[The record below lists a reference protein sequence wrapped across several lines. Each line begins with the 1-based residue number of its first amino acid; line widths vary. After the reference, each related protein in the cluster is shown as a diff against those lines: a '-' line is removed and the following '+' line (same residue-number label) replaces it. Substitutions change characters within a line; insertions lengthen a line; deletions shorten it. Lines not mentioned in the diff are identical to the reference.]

1 MRVSRVWRRGAPVRL
16 YRRSAAHA
24 VAESRVR
31 GLGPGAIIG
40 QAGLEQVYNSEL
52 MGTDGKRVVIINSR
66 GREID
71 EDERSGRNQSTA
83 SVQLTIDA
91 DMQRALE
98 HAFHVDGFNGAAAF
112 IDPRSGEV
120 LAMTSLPAYDP
131 NDFAS
136 GISSATWA
144 ALNASH

>member
-1 MRVSRVWRRGAPVRL
+1 MRTYPESGV
-16 YRRSAAHA
+16 AAHLFGYTGEVQPA
-24 VAESRVR
+24 QLQKAEFA

-71 EDERSGRNQSTA
+71 EDERERQEPVDGKR
-83 SVQLTIDA
+83 VQLTIDA

-98 HAFHVDGFNGAAAF
+98 HAFHVDG
-112 IDPRSGEV
+112 
-120 LAMTSLPAYDP
+120 
-131 NDFAS
+131 
-136 GISSATWA
+136 
-144 ALNASH
+144 